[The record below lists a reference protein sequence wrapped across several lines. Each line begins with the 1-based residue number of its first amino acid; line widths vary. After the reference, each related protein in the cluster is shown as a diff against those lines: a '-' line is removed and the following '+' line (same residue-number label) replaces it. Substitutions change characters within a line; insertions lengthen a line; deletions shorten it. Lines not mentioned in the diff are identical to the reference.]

1 MNAAQLVAPVAED
14 ILRCADEVESTRKLP
29 PALFEKL
36 ENAGLFSIYSPKA
49 FGGLELPLPE
59 ALQVV
64 EEVARRDGSTG
75 WTVALGFGNDVF
87 TSCLPEASAALV
99 LGKGS
104 SLIAG
109 SAGFAV
115 QAVVVDGGYCVTGQ
129 WQFASGASNARW
141 VNVAAPIFEG
151 PAPRMGPHGMPEM
164 VMAFMKPG
172 EVQVVDTWHVTGL
185 RGSAS
190 HDLRADAVFVPHE
203 MTGGFSMMGAQAVRE
218 STLAKIPLMTL
229 AAMMQAPPVC
239 LGIARHA
246 LDAFTELARTKER
259 PPAPKLSEQSPAQ
272 VALAH
277 AEAKLRSGRAY
288 FYEAVNELWT
298 KTIQGDA
305 VTRLDQANV
314 RMAVLTAVE
323 NSLAAVDTA
332 YRLAGS
338 SAVFQNCP
346 VERLW
351 RDAHTAAQHVQTQD
365 ARWEDAGRV
374 LMGLE
379 PASVFF

>member
-1 MNAAQLVAPVAED
+1 
-14 ILRCADEVESTRKLP
+14 
-29 PALFEKL
+29 
-36 ENAGLFSIYSPKA
+36 
-49 FGGLELPLPE
+49 
-59 ALQVV
+59 
-64 EEVARRDGSTG
+64 
-75 WTVALGFGNDVF
+75 
-87 TSCLPEASAALV
+87 
-99 LGKGS
+99 
-104 SLIAG
+104 
-109 SAGFAV
+109 
-115 QAVVVDGGYCVTGQ
+115 
-129 WQFASGASNARW
+129 
-141 VNVAAPIFEG
+141 
-151 PAPRMGPHGMPEM
+151 
-164 VMAFMKPG
+164 
-172 EVQVVDTWHVTGL
+172 
-185 RGSAS
+185 
-190 HDLRADAVFVPHE
+190 

-277 AEAKLRSGRAY
+277 AEAKLRCGRAY

-305 VTRLDQANV
+305 VKRLDQANV